1 MTTGPSVPYAEL
13 DERYLHCLT
22 DPADRGR
29 LTVLVRGRGALV
41 EDADGKSYIDGLAGL
56 WNVNLGH
63 GREELAEVAA
73 AQMRELAFANTYSGF
88 ANPPALELAARLEAV
103 AYPGMRASF
112 LCTSGVDANEA
123 AFKTARY
130 HWRRHGRPGKVKILS
145 LEYGYHGATIAGMSA
160 TGMPDYA
167 RMFQPRL
174 AEFLHVRS
182 PYPYR
187 CDFAGPGEG
196 PGGAAARLLE
206 ETIRREGPDTVAAF
220 IAEPVQGAGGVIVP
234 PADYFP
240 RVREICDRHDVL
252 LVADEVITG
261 FGRTGEWFGLTHWG
275 VRPDVVTFAKGV
287 TSAYLPLGGMLV
299 TEAIARTIKDAPA
312 SERWMHSST
321 YAGHPV
327 CCAVALR
334 TLEIL
339 ERERLVERAGRLG
352 GVLLDR
358 LKALLALECV
368 GEVRG
373 LGLMA
378 AVELVADRGT
388 RAGFDP
394 ALRIGA
400 RVTRRAQ
407 EAGLILRAR
416 GDVLTLAPPFVITE
430 EQIDRTVAILRD
442 AIVATM
448 EGLR

>member
-1 MTTGPSVPYAEL
+1 MTTGAPVRYEDL
-13 DERYLHCLT
+13 DQHYLHCLT
-22 DPADRGR
+22 DPADRGS

-41 EDADGKSYIDGLAGL
+41 EDAQGKTYIDGLAGL

-73 AQMRELAFANTYSGF
+73 EQMRRLAFANTYSGF
-88 ANPPALELAARLEAV
+88 ANVPALELAARLERL
-103 AYPGMRASF
+103 AYPGLRASF
-112 LCTSGVDANEA
+112 FCTSGVDANEA

-130 HWRRHGRPGKVKILS
+130 YWRRHGRPEKVKILS

-174 AEFLHVRS
+174 AEFVHVRS

-187 CDFAGPGEG
+187 CDFAVPGEG
-196 PGGAAARLLE
+196 PGAAAARLLE
-206 ETIRREGPDTVAAF
+206 ETIQREGPDTVAAF
-220 IAEPVQGAGGVIVP
+220 LAEPVQGAGGVIVP

-240 RVREICDRHDVL
+240 RVREICDRHEVL

-261 FGRTGEWFGLTHWG
+261 FGRTGEWFGLTHWQ
-275 VRPDVVTFAKGV
+275 VQPDIMTFAKGV
-287 TSAYLPLGGMLV
+287 TSAYLPLGGMMV
-299 TEAIARTIKDAPA
+299 TERIARTIQEAPA

-334 TLEIL
+334 TLDIL
-339 ERERLVERAGRLG
+339 EREQLVERAGRLG
-352 GVLLDR
+352 GRLLDR
-358 LKALLALECV
+358 LKGLLALDAV

-388 RAGFDP
+388 RAAFDP
-394 ALRIGA
+394 TLKVGA

-407 EAGLILRAR
+407 AAGLILRNR
-416 GDVLTLAPPFVITE
+416 GDVLTLAPPFVISE
-430 EQIDRTVAILRD
+430 AQIDETVAILRN
-442 AIVATM
+442 AIVGTV
-448 EGLR
+448 EELR